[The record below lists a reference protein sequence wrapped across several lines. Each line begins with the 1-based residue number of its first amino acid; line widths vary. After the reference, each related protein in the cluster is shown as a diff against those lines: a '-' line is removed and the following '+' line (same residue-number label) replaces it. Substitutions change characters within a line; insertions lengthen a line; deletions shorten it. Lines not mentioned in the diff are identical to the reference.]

1 MFILSVNIKRANKAQ
16 GGDLPCASSIKFYL
30 PLLYF
35 VFLFLL
41 IHAGCQRPTETGDEQ
56 GQKKKSTARTARVL
70 RVYSALD
77 PNETK
82 IYFSEYEKET
92 GVSIQWVRMSSG
104 AVMARVMAEK
114 ANPTMG
120 LWFGGPSTDFI
131 HAAQEGL
138 LEPYRPRMDFE
149 PLKNA
154 HDAQWRWT
162 GFYFGAI
169 AFASNKEIL
178 KQKKLPPPTSWRE
191 LLRPEFYRE
200 VGIAYPYTSGTA
212 YTVIAALVQLM
223 GEDEAFWYIAA
234 LDRNVHH
241 YTKSGSACVTQ
252 VGLGEIGVCVAFSH
266 DVVKKGISKG
276 YPVVMS
282 FPQDGTGYEIGA
294 MALIRGGPD
303 HEEAKLFMDWVLS
316 VKAQNLMKKWYRIP
330 LNPHAEIVEGAVR
343 ASDINLIQFDEMK
356 AGADKTRLVEK
367 WRLITAQ

>member
-1 MFILSVNIKRANKAQ
+1 MFILSINIKRANKAQ
-16 GGDLPCASSIKFYL
+16 AGDITCASSLKFYVL
-30 PLLYF
+30 SFFF
-35 VFLFLL
+35 VFLLL
-41 IHAGCQRPTETGDEQ
+41 LVHTGCQRPTEMGDEQ
-56 GQKKKSTARTARVL
+56 GEKKESAARTVRIL

-114 ANPTMG
+114 MNPTMG
-120 LWFGGPSTDFI
+120 LWFGGPSTDFMN
-131 HAAQEGL
+131 AAQEGL
-138 LEPYRPRMDFE
+138 LEPYRPNMNFK

-154 HDAQWRWT
+154 HDPQWLWT

-169 AFASNKEIL
+169 AFASNREIL
-178 KQKKLPPPTSWRE
+178 KQKKLPPPTSWDE

-200 VGIAYPYTSGTA
+200 IGIAYPYTSGTA
-212 YTVIAALVQLM
+212 YTVLAALVQLM
-223 GEDEAFWYIAA
+223 GEDEAFRYIAA

-276 YPVVMS
+276 YPVEMS
-282 FPQDGTGYEIGA
+282 FPRDGTGYEIGA
-294 MALIRGGPD
+294 MALIHGGPD
-303 HEEAKLFMDWVLS
+303 HGEAKRFMDWVLS
-316 VKAQNLMKKWYRIP
+316 VKAQNLMKEWYRIP

-343 ASDINLIQFDEMK
+343 ATDISLIQFDEIK
-356 AGADKTRLVEK
+356 AGTDKARLVEK